1 MGKIVVNENISLD
14 GVVEAV
20 PDALLAG
27 RVRLVRPVSGQGPRS
42 VGRGRVR
49 RGAGCRGPAI
59 GSNRLN
65 GLPKYV
71 VSSTLLDP
79 AWDNSMVLKGDV
91 PAIQRSL
98 VSGPPS

>member
-49 RGAGCRGPAI
+49 RGAECKGPAL

-65 GLPKYV
+65 GLPNYV
-71 VSSTLLDP
+71 VSSTLADP

>member
-79 AWDNSMVLKGDV
+79 AWDNPMVLKGDV
-91 PAIQRSL
+91 LAIQRPS
-98 VSGPPS
+98 VSRPPS

>member
-1 MGKIVVNENISLD
+1 MGQIMVNENISLD

-65 GLPKYV
+65 GLPNYV
-71 VSSTLLDP
+71 VSSTHLDP
-79 AWDNSMVLKGDV
+79 AWDNPMVLKGDV
-91 PAIQRSL
+91 LAIQRSS
-98 VSGPPS
+98 VWSPPS